1 MVGGVA
7 AHLLDWGPR
16 AEWAFAPMSDRTE
29 ITRLLNDA
37 SSGGAEA
44 VNRLYPIVYDELR
57 RLAQHHLD
65 AERRGHTLQATALV
79 NEAYLKLVDQ
89 TRVDWK
95 NRAHFFAVA
104 AQAIRRILVDYARQ
118 RARDKR
124 GGDWQRVALDDV
136 MNLPASG
143 PASGLV
149 ALNDA
154 IERMGATD
162 PDKLRIVELR
172 FFAGLTHDEIAEVM
186 NVSTRTVE
194 RHWQYARAWLYRELS
209 NG

>member
-1 MVGGVA
+1 MT
-7 AHLLDWGPR
+7 
-16 AEWAFAPMSDRTE
+16 DRTD

-37 SSGGAEA
+37 SSGATNA

-65 AERRGHTLQATALV
+65 GERGGHTLQATALV